1 MAMLNKKVFILVF
14 MFFYFIQTQAQS
26 FGFGCLGLV
35 GGYGGYSYQ
44 QYQPGMLGSYINQF
58 NTTATLSGDA
68 RKIDD
73 FGKAEGYR
81 FGLNFFRAKFSGFF
95 ITAKGYY
102 QVLSES
108 HDGTQLYRSGI
119 YNYDYDLKLKSWGV
133 GLDIGIP
140 IFNGLH
146 WKILDGTLLIN
157 SARLTET
164 VNSFAGT
171 SVQKFNNEKTEFGYS
186 LGSGVIVELLKNYIS
201 LEGIVGYSYLRIDK
215 MRTDENFQFKDLL
228 DSPDENE
235 PFIKSGGFNAVLQL
249 NVGFPL

>member
-1 MAMLNKKVFILVF
+1 MLNKIFFFFVILVF
-14 MFFYFIQTQAQS
+14 AFIKTNAQS

-44 QYQPGMLGSYINQF
+44 QYQPGMLGTYINQF
-58 NTTATLSGDA
+58 NSTAALSTDA

-81 FGLNFFRAKFSGFF
+81 FGLNFFRAKFSAFF

-108 HDGTQLYRSGI
+108 HDGSQLNQSDT

-133 GLDIGIP
+133 GLDVGIP
-140 IFNGLH
+140 IFNRLH

-164 VNSFAGT
+164 VNSIAGS
-171 SVQKFNNEKTEFGYS
+171 SVKKFNNEKTELGYS
-186 LGSGVIVELLKNYIS
+186 LGSGLIVELLKNYIS
-201 LEGIVGYSYLRIDK
+201 LEGIVGFSYIKIDK
-215 MRTDENFQFKDLL
+215 MRNDENVRFKDLL
-228 DSPDENE
+228 YPADENE
-235 PFIKSGGFNAVLQL
+235 SFIKSGGFNAVIQL

>member
-1 MAMLNKKVFILVF
+1 MFNK
-14 MFFYFIQTQAQS
+14 MFFVFVFFSFIQTQAQS

-44 QYQPGMLGSYINQF
+44 KYQSGMLGNYINQF
-58 NTTATLSGDA
+58 NSTAVLSSDA
-68 RKIDD
+68 KEIDD

-95 ITAKGYY
+95 ITAKGYF

-108 HDGTQLYRSGI
+108 HEGSQLNGGGI

-133 GLDIGIP
+133 GFDIGIP

-146 WKILDGTLLIN
+146 WKILDGALLIN

-164 VNSFAGT
+164 KNSFEG
-171 SVQKFNNEKTEFGYS
+171 SSIRKFNNEKTELGYS

-201 LEGIVGYSYLRIDK
+201 LEGIVGYSYLRIDR

-228 DSPDENE
+228 VSADENE
-235 PFIKSGGFNAVLQL
+235 PFIKSGGFNAVVQL